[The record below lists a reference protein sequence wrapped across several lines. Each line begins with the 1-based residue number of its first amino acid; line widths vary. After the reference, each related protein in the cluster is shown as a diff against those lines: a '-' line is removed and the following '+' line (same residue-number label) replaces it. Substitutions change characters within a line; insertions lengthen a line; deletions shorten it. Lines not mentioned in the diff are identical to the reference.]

1 MYRHVELCE
10 RVCTG
15 TSAQAAT
22 PGTLRG
28 TTNYSKVSR
37 FMGEVGC
44 VAASVDAGMRMA
56 GGMADADAG
65 VVAEGRGLSE

>member
-1 MYRHVELCE
+1 
-10 RVCTG
+10 
-15 TSAQAAT
+15 
-22 PGTLRG
+22 
-28 TTNYSKVSR
+28 
-37 FMGEVGC
+37 MGEVGC